1 MIALIEGT
9 VEEKGRG
16 TLVLMTGG
24 IGWQLSCSMTT
35 INAAPAIGSTMRCH
49 TYLNVRE
56 DAMEL
61 FGFFSAE
68 EKQAFLSLTSV
79 SGVGPKMALAI
90 LGTLSTD
97 ELNRAI
103 LLEDVSG
110 ICRAPGVGKKTA
122 QRIVMELRDKVSPAT
137 VMKAGTNAAA
147 STPASHDAVMEAL
160 EALTALGYTGSEAR
174 DVLMKVQGQSDDTQE
189 LIRLALR
196 AMAGA

>member
-35 INAAPAIGSTMRCH
+35 INAAPAIGATMRCH

-137 VMKAGTNAAA
+137 VMKAGTSAAA
-147 STPASHDAVMEAL
+147 STPAAHDAVMEAL
-160 EALTALGYTGSEAR
+160 EALTALGYTGTEAR